1 MKSTQRYSIGRLCQ
15 PNFVWFSLSL
25 AADKANFFL
34 FFLRMDELQDY
45 IVIGSGFGGSVSAMR
60 LAMKGYSVLVL
71 EKGKRYRTEDFPK
84 TNWNLRKYLWLP
96 RFGMYGFQ
104 RLDLFR
110 HAFILSGT
118 GVGGGSLVYANT
130 LMKPA
135 DQFFRHEQWKRFNDW
150 KTVLEPF
157 YEEAHRMLGRVKLQK
172 FYVEDETLRDV
183 ARDMGRED
191 SFDHVYVAVYYNEN
205 EKGCDPYFNGEGPHR
220 NPCKEC
226 AGCMVGCREN
236 AKNTLDKNYL
246 WFAEKHGAEILP
258 ETQVFKIT
266 YENGIYSVHTHR
278 LNKKGEHIFRS
289 KGLIVAGGVLGT
301 MKLLLHQK
309 HIYKTLPGLSD
320 RLGEGLRT
328 NSETLCSASGANV
341 KLNNGLAISSIF
353 KPADDTWIEIV
364 KYPDGSNAMKGL
376 VTLATGN
383 ANPYFLRPLK
393 FLANVIIHPLK
404 FLRMMFNMNW
414 ATNTV
419 IFLVMQTADNA
430 MRMTLKKGLFHHRL
444 TIKNDGNKKVNAF
457 IPLGQEVMNRYAKK
471 VNAIPQNSAM
481 EILFNV
487 PSTAHILGGC
497 PMGETVNE
505 GVIDSKFQV
514 HGYPGMYV
522 VDGSSIQGNL
532 GVNPSFT
539 ITAQAEYAM
548 SLIPEKKG

>member
-1 MKSTQRYSIGRLCQ
+1 MS
-15 PNFVWFSLSL
+15 
-25 AADKANFFL
+25 
-34 FFLRMDELQDY
+34 ELQDY

-60 LAMKGYSVLVL
+60 LAMKGYSVLIL

-84 TNWNLRKYLWLP
+84 TNWNLRKYLWMP

-104 RLDLFR
+104 RLDLFK

-130 LMKPA
+130 LMKPP
-135 DQFFRHEQWKRFNDW
+135 DQFFKHEQWKRFRDW

-172 FYVEDETLRDV
+172 FYIEDETLRDV
-183 ARDMGRED
+183 ARDMGKED
-191 SFDHVYVAVYYNEN
+191 SFDHVYVGVYYNEE
-205 EKGCDPYFNGEGPHR
+205 EKACDPYFHGEGPPR

-246 WFAEKHGAEILP
+246 WFAEKHGALILP
-258 ETQVFKIT
+258 ETQAYKIS
-266 YENGIYSVHTHR
+266 YENGIYSIHTHQ
-278 LNKKGEHIFRS
+278 LNVRGEQVFRAR
-289 KGLIVAGGVLGT
+289 GLVVAGGVLGT

-309 HIYKTLPGLSD
+309 HIYKTMPGLSD
-320 RLGEGLRT
+320 RLGEDLRT
-328 NSETLCSASGANV
+328 NSETLCTASHASV

-364 KYPDGSNAMKGL
+364 KYPDGSNVMKSL
-376 VTLATGN
+376 LTLAT
-383 ANPYFLRPLK
+383 ANTSPRFLRPLK
-393 FLANVIIHPLK
+393 FILNILGHPIK
-404 FLRMMFNMNW
+404 FLRMLFNFGW
-414 ATNTV
+414 SANTV

-430 MRMTLKKGLFHHRL
+430 MRMTLKKGIFRKRL
-444 TIKNDGNKKVNAF
+444 TLKNDGNQKVNAF

-471 VNAIPQNSAM
+471 LNAIPQNSTM

-487 PSTAHILGGC
+487 PSTAHILGGS
-497 PMGETVNE
+497 PMGDHAGE
-505 GVIDSKFQV
+505 GLIDSNFQV
-514 HGYPGMYV
+514 FGYPGMYI
-522 VDGSSIQGNL
+522 VDGSAIQGNI

-548 SLIPEKKG
+548 SKIPEKTN

>member
-1 MKSTQRYSIGRLCQ
+1 M
-15 PNFVWFSLSL
+15 N
-25 AADKANFFL
+25 
-34 FFLRMDELQDY
+34 ELQDY

-84 TNWNLRKYLWLP
+84 TNWNLRKYLWMP
-96 RFGMYGFQ
+96 RFGLYGFQ
-104 RLDLFR
+104 RLDLFK

-130 LMKPA
+130 LMKPP
-135 DQFFRHEQWKRFNDW
+135 DQFFKHEQWKRFRDW
-150 KTVLEPF
+150 KNVLEPF

-183 ARDMGRED
+183 ARDMGKED
-191 SFDHVYVAVYYNEN
+191 SFDHVYVGVYYNEE
-205 EKGCDPYFNGEGPHR
+205 EKACDPYFHGEGPPR

-246 WFAEKHGAEILP
+246 WFAEKHGAVILP
-258 ETQVFKIT
+258 ETQAFKIS
-266 YENGIYSVHTHR
+266 YDNGVYSVYTHR
-278 LNKKGEHIFRS
+278 LNVRGEQVFRA
-289 KGLIVAGGVLGT
+289 KGLVIAGGVLGT

-309 HIYKTLPGLSD
+309 YIYKTMPGLSD

-328 NSETLCSASGANV
+328 NSETLCTASHANV

-364 KYPDGSNAMKGL
+364 KYPEGSNVMKSL
-376 VTLATGN
+376 LTLATPN
-383 ANPYFLRPLK
+383 TSPRYLRPLY
-393 FLANVIIHPLK
+393 FLFNILSHPFK
-404 FLRMMFNMNW
+404 FLRMLFNFGW
-414 ATNTV
+414 SSNTI

-430 MRMTLKKGLFHHRL
+430 MRMTLKKGIFRKRL
-444 TIKNDGNKKVNAF
+444 TLKNDGNHKVNAF
-457 IPLGQEVMNRYAKK
+457 IPMGQEVMNRYARK
-471 VNAIPQNSAM
+471 VNAIPQNSTM

-487 PSTAHILGGC
+487 PSTAHILGGS
-497 PMGETVNE
+497 PMGDHAGE
-505 GVIDSKFQV
+505 GLIDSNFQV
-514 HGYPGMYV
+514 FGYPGMYI
-522 VDGSSIQGNL
+522 VDGSAIQGNI

-539 ITAQAEYAM
+539 ITAQAEFAM
-548 SLIPEKKG
+548 SNIPEKTN